1 VRSDAELIRT
11 ARHDPDAFGE
21 LYRRHVHA
29 VHGFFGARA
38 PRQSA
43 GELTAET
50 FAQAALSLRRFRDE
64 AGGSALPWLY
74 GIARNQLRRYL
85 ESEGVETRARRRL
98 GMPIRTYELDVD
110 ATNERLDA
118 ARVAPALSAALAEL
132 PGAQRQA
139 LELRVVDELPYRQVA
154 SSLGC
159 SEVAARIRVT
169 RALGTLSRLLRGA
182 VS

>member
-1 VRSDAELIRT
+1 
-11 ARHDPDAFGE
+11 
-21 LYRRHVHA
+21 
-29 VHGFFGARA
+29 
-38 PRQSA
+38 
-43 GELTAET
+43 
-50 FAQAALSLRRFRDE
+50 
-64 AGGSALPWLY
+64 
-74 GIARNQLRRYL
+74 
-85 ESEGVETRARRRL
+85 
-98 GMPIRTYELDVD
+98 MPIRTYELDVD